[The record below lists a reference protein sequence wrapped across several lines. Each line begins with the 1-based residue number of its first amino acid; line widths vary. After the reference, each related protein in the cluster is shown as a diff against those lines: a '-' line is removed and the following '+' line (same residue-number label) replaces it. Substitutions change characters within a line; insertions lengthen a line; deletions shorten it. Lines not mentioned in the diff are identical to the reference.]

1 MVPFICSLKPIYS
14 LDVTFFTDSLSQVQ
28 LEQIRLINVHLQRE
42 CSRIVHFQQLTLRD
56 QKIFQLQK
64 ELQQSKKPEDR
75 HEDMT
80 ASTTSQDNLKLEKQL
95 EEVQEELKCV
105 KKEFYLERQS
115 FEQRLAAETEC
126 THRAERDREIAR
138 QEVEQARDE
147 VKRITMARDKELED
161 ITEENQQLQITL
173 ATERSMFDEAKHNEK
188 KMRDHASEQERL
200 LLESQSQ
207 QQGLQNGLQY
217 LRTKNE
223 ELQSEL
229 NDQARAHTAELERMR
244 LECQTHQQRFETEN
258 QALQQRLE
266 TALADVERLSQSA
279 SPPANIDAWNVS
291 RSDVRV
297 SREIGRGGWGVMK
310 QGTYGGKTVAV
321 KLPHQ
326 DLLNERLLERLKR
339 ETRLMI
345 QVQHPNLIRI
355 IAAVF
360 DEAANRLRLPPM
372 IITEL
377 LDTNLRSCYQRGRL
391 QERNRMPVFLDI
403 AYGLHYLHDRQE
415 PIIHRD
421 VSAPNVLLKALPN
434 GMWRAKVSDFG
445 SANLARLSVTAGD
458 GAIIYSPPEV
468 FPQTD
473 PQKTRIPH
481 TTKID
486 VYSFGILMC
495 EVVTAELP
503 DPDHYLDQLERVRR
517 LFLPLHDLIV
527 RCTDQSPNER
537 PTMAVVIDEL
547 NKTSSP

>member
-1 MVPFICSLKPIYS
+1 
-14 LDVTFFTDSLSQVQ
+14 
-28 LEQIRLINVHLQRE
+28 
-42 CSRIVHFQQLTLRD
+42 
-56 QKIFQLQK
+56 
-64 ELQQSKKPEDR
+64 
-75 HEDMT
+75 MT
-80 ASTTSQDNLKLEKQL
+80 ASTTSQDILKL

-105 KKEFYLERQS
+105 KEEFYLQRQS
-115 FEQRLAAETEC
+115 FEQRLATETEC

-200 LLESQSQ
+200 LLESQRQ

-223 ELQSEL
+223 ELRSEL

-244 LECQTHQQRFETEN
+244 LEFQTHQQRFETEN

-297 SREIGRGGWGVMK
+297 SRDIGRGGWGVVK

-345 QVQHPNLIRI
+345 QIQHPNLIRI

-360 DEAANRLRLPPM
+360 DEAANRLTLPPM

-377 LDTNLRSCYQRGRL
+377 LDTNLRKCYQQGTL
-391 QERNRMPVFLDI
+391 QESNRMPVFLDV

-458 GAIIYSPPEV
+458 GAIIYTPPEV

-473 PQKTRIPH
+473 PNEPHIPH

-495 EVVTAELP
+495 EVVTAEQP
-503 DPDHYLDQLERVRR
+503 DPEHYLDQLEQVRR
-517 LFLPLHDLIV
+517 SFRPLHGLIV
-527 RCTDQSPNER
+527 RCTNRRSPNER
-537 PTMAVVIDEL
+537 PTMAAVIDEL